1 MAKTKVFDTT
11 QLDQIYITLTH
22 NPDGSATAKI
32 GMAGKQVAQDG
43 TMNKVEMEYAYAN
56 LASADKNQCANLVK
70 FLSKLFNM
78 VQVDENSE
86 TVGDLR

>member
-1 MAKTKVFDTT
+1 MSKTKIFDTT

-43 TMNKVEMEYAYAN
+43 TVNKVEMEYAYAD
-56 LASADKNQCANLVK
+56 LAPADRNRCADVVK
-70 FLSKLFNM
+70 FLSKLFNQT
-78 VQVDENSE
+78 QVDENSE
-86 TVGDLR
+86 TVGELK

>member
-22 NPDGSATAKI
+22 NPDGSTNAKI
-32 GMAGKQVAQDG
+32 GMVGKQVARDG
-43 TMNKVEMEYAYAN
+43 TINKVEMEYAYSE

-70 FLSKLFNM
+70 FLSKLFNST
-78 VQVDENSE
+78 QVDENSE
-86 TVGDLR
+86 TVDELK